1 MELIMEN
8 DELLYIWSKLQ
19 GYCIN
24 RCREGT
30 EKECILYSVCT
41 HRDCEPESQSL
52 SRKIKKAMMLGTPIE
67 YNGLRYDYICGYSLR
82 SDRRNKKSNETY
94 LEVELMDESANSVV
108 RVQPDKV
115 NFINGEMI

>member
-8 DELLYIWSKLQ
+8 DELLYIWGKLQ

-24 RCREGT
+24 RYREGT
-30 EKECILYSVCT
+30 EKECVLYNICT
-41 HRDCEPESQSL
+41 HRDCESESQSL
-52 SRKIKKAMMLGTPIE
+52 SRKIKKAIILGIPIE

-82 SDRRNKKSNETY
+82 VDRKNKKLTETY

-108 RVQPDKV
+108 RVPPDKI
-115 NFINGEMI
+115 NFINGKMI